1 MKKIAAFFTF
11 LIALNLM
18 VAAGLGG
25 YLLATG
31 RLDKEKSLAIVDLL
45 RHRGTPNT
53 LRDQVNEVLYPT
65 TPPATASAPA
75 TRETLA
81 DFAGTDA
88 TLASL
93 ATAQERIEFARHAVE
108 QERMRLE
115 SETRNLLA
123 RQKLLD
129 DQRAAIT
136 RQSELLAAAQ
146 KKFDEQV
153 QASASRLKDEN
164 FQRTVALYND
174 LKPKQVKELFISLDQ
189 DLVADYFRA
198 FDGERSTKIIA
209 EFKTPVEKQFISAVL
224 EKIRTSGT
232 ASANSPSPQAGS
244 QPAANVPAKG

>member
-11 LIALNLM
+11 LLVLNVLA
-18 VAAGLGG
+18 AAGLGG

-31 RLDKEKSLAIVDLL
+31 RLDKEKSLAIVDILK
-45 RHRGTPNT
+45 HQGTPDH
-53 LRDQVNEVLYPT
+53 LRSQVNDVLYPT
-65 TPPATASAPA
+65 TIPATATAPA
-75 TRETLA
+75 TRQSLVDLA
-81 DFAGTDA
+81 NSDA

-93 ATAQERIEFARHAVE
+93 ATAQERIDFARHAVE

-123 RQKLLD
+123 RQKLLE
-129 DQRAAIT
+129 DQRAAVT
-136 RQSELLAAAQ
+136 LQADQLAAAR
-146 KKFDEQV
+146 KRFDEQV
-153 QASASRLKDEN
+153 QASATRLKDEN

-174 LKPKQVKELFISLDQ
+174 LKPKQVKELLISLDQ

-209 EFKTPVEKQFISAVL
+209 EFKTPDEKQFISAVL
-224 EKIRTSGT
+224 EKIRTTGT
-232 ASANSPSPQAGS
+232 ASANSPSPQAGT